1 MAVSEWVSPW
11 YASEMRW
18 RSICRF
24 RLSFGR
30 RHLWFRRCTME
41 RGRERNR
48 CVLLPLRVR
57 SSTLQLYPHTL
68 AVTFISFSSLT
79 KSTWVFVSRA
89 ISRLTI
95 FHVCLELAQEK
106 LEKAHAC
113 SSPHSDPGQPPQNM
127 ISNLVNSPLQLIFFP
142 PYKESCFKR
151 LSSILSNWRNM
162 TSSCVQHHT
171 LS

>member
-1 MAVSEWVSPW
+1 
-11 YASEMRW
+11 MRW

-57 SSTLQLYPHTL
+57 SSTLQPYPHTL
-68 AVTFISFSSLT
+68 VSFISFSSLT
-79 KSTWVFVSRA
+79 KSTWVLVSRA

-113 SSPHSDPGQPPQNM
+113 SSPHSDPRSPAPPPACRFERDNNLRCDDIHVLSISLLEREQNNIPM
-127 ISNLVNSPLQLIFFP
+127 LSLFPSLCPLLLAT
-142 PYKESCFKR
+142 FK
-151 LSSILSNWRNM
+151 LDP
-162 TSSCVQHHT
+162 
-171 LS
+171 